1 MLLTLWRHGEADF
14 ATTDEVGELT
24 LRGREEVV
32 AMAQDYVAWAGVSG
46 LVLVSLLLHSPYQR
60 TVETAELLGE
70 QLRPCSQK
78 VDLSLAPGAYPEAFS
93 ENDYSEHEHIVMV
106 SHQPFV
112 SQAIAV
118 WVDDATLAPLAP
130 GGYST
135 LEVTCLAR
143 GGATLLRH
151 CPDPRDLA
159 SKAQI

>member
-1 MLLTLWRHGEADF
+1 
-14 ATTDEVGELT
+14 
-24 LRGREEVV
+24 
-32 AMAQDYVAWAGVSG
+32 MAKGYVAWAGVSG
-46 LVLVSLLLHSPYQR
+46 LGLVSLLLHSPYQR

-70 QLRPCSQK
+70 QLRPCSQM
-78 VDLSLAPGAYPEAFS
+78 VDPSLAPGAYPEAFS
-93 ENDYSEHEHIVMV
+93 ENDYSGHEHIVMV

-118 WVDDATLAPLAP
+118 WVDDVTLAPLAP

-135 LEVTCLAR
+135 LEVTCLDR

-159 SKAQI
+159 SKAQA